1 MQLFWVGG
9 GIYSD
14 TGSMWSKKMKSC
26 ILLLDYSDC
35 CCSVSKLYQTL
46 FVIPWAVAYQAPLSM
61 GFPKQKYWS
70 GLPFS
75 SPGDLPN
82 PGIEPTFLALAGRF
96 FTTEPPQK
104 HLLQLGLVNSE
115 LLNPIS

>member
-1 MQLFWVGG
+1 MVVLSLSHTSH
-9 GIYSD
+9 IR
-14 TGSMWSKKMKSC
+14 
-26 ILLLDYSDC
+26 
-35 CCSVSKLYQTL
+35 TL
-46 FVIPWAVAYQAPLSM
+46 ANPWTAACQAPLSV

-70 GLPFS
+70 GLPFP

-82 PGIEPTFLALAGRF
+82 PGIKPTFLALAGRF